1 MKFPWK
7 NLNALLLFLF
17 FLSCCIFIGFS
28 VNRVYRFSV
37 AEPAEENPSSLHVLV
52 GAEDSEP
59 EFMHRF
65 FLGVDS
71 VCSRND
77 AVAELLQ
84 PPVGTEFCTLDE
96 WCSYAEFVCADI
108 LILYSENSA
117 YKVRPLYDVHGKF
130 IPVIIAG
137 QSDPLGAQVCRI
149 TNDVKGEAEAAVREM
164 IAGNYRNPA
173 VFRGKSSCAAEYD
186 RLISIAEK
194 EFARLSGASAEFE
207 SHGLSYTVIDDEVRQ
222 LLPNLVRN
230 DGTDIVLCY
239 SADEINVVAQIIV
252 DLNLTDKVSV
262 MGFYANAKTEEFLYK
277 GIVYCVV
284 GVEPQE
290 MGRNAVE
297 EFFTWRKTGSARR
310 EIPAAVKIIRGKR
323 Q

>member
-7 NLNALLLFLF
+7 NVNALLLFLF
-17 FLSCCIFIGFS
+17 FLSCCIFISFS

-37 AEPAEENPSSLHVLV
+37 AKPAEENSCSLHVLV

-59 EFMHRF
+59 EFMHDF
-65 FLGVDS
+65 FQGIDS

-96 WCSYAEFVCADI
+96 WCSYAEFVCADV
-108 LILYSENSA
+108 LILYSEKST

-137 QSDPLGAQVCRI
+137 QSDSSGAQICRI
-149 TNDVKGEAEAAVREM
+149 ANDVKGEAEAAVKEM
-164 IAGNYRNPA
+164 ISGNYKNPV
-173 VFRGKSSCAAEYD
+173 VFRGKNSDSKEYD
-186 RLISIAEK
+186 SLISIAEK
-194 EFARLSGASAEFE
+194 EYARLSGSPAEFE
-207 SHGLSYTVIDDEVRQ
+207 SRTLSYNVIDDEVRQ
-222 LLPNLVRN
+222 LLPNLVRS
-230 DGTDIVLCY
+230 DGTDLVLCY

-262 MGFYANAKTEEFLYK
+262 MGFHANAKTEEFLYK

-284 GVEPQE
+284 GVEPEE
-290 MGRNAVE
+290 MGRNAAE
-297 EFFTWRKTGSARR
+297 EFFLWRKNGAAER
-310 EIPAAVKIIRGKR
+310 EIPASVKIIRGNR
-323 Q
+323 L